1 MSHTHHFDIE
11 DANRYGIEQAIFL
24 NYFRVGL
31 RENKAHNIH
40 IYDNY
45 VWVNYTEHALSILFP
60 YINIEKVNHILQNMI
75 DNGLLKSGSYSKNNN
90 QYSRWFS
97 TEEFCLFNNT
107 NNSIPTSLSNDL
119 SNSMPNGMPNG
130 RPNESFYYIEP
141 QQSALNENKLSEHTY
156 QNSNVSNSFQ
166 NHSQSQEFNHSASVS
181 PTLSQPQGRYES
193 KTPFNDAAS
202 QPRRSWTEI
211 ELCAYDV
218 DIDKLQIQ
226 HGYDKNFYTD
236 ILDTFLAKMEAEQV
250 PAPNLVIA
258 RRRFVAYAKMTMLN
272 FKQGN
277 HRYNFTTDR
286 KAQSRQNQIDKWQKY
301 LGKPE
306 SKIIN
311 NMDLRGLQTPVEQV
325 WDSFIAK
332 GFEKEIPLK
341 NVQQLES
348 GFKNYLA
355 TWIKNETK
363 VNYKPTNRAS
373 VDLDD
378 RSWADN
384 FKLRIKS

>member
-1 MSHTHHFDIE
+1 MKEVYLESKTKFKLPLITGIIILLKKKGQSMSHTHHFDIE

-31 RENKAHNIH
+31 RENKAHNTH

-60 YINIEKVNHILQNMI
+60 YINIEKVNQILQNMV
-75 DNGLLKSGSYSKNNN
+75 NSGLLKTGNYSKNNN
-90 QYSRWFS
+90 QYSKWFS
-97 TEEFCLFNNT
+97 TEEFCLFNNINT
-107 NNSIPTSLSNDL
+107 PISASNVSIN
-119 SNSMPNGMPNG
+119 

-141 QQSALNENKLSEHTY
+141 TQSSRNENNLSDHVY
-156 QNSNVSNSFQ
+156 QNSNVNNVNASNE
-166 NHSQSQEFNHSASVS
+166 NA
-181 PTLSQPQGRYES
+181 SQPQ
-193 KTPFNDAAS
+193 
-202 QPRRSWTEI
+202 RSWSEI

-218 DIDKLQIQ
+218 DIDKLKIQ
-226 HGYDKNFYTD
+226 HGYEKSFYTD
-236 ILDTFLAKMEAEQV
+236 ILDTFLAKMEAEQI
-250 PAPNLVIA
+250 PAPNIVIA

-286 KAQSRQNQIDKWQKY
+286 KEQSRQNQIDKWQKY
-301 LGKPE
+301 LGKPD
-306 SKIIN
+306 SKIIT
-311 NMDLRGLQTPVEQV
+311 NMDLRGLETPVERV
-325 WDSFIAK
+325 WDSYIAK

-341 NVQQLES
+341 NIQQLEA

-363 VNYKPTNRAS
+363 VKYKPTNRAS
-373 VDLDD
+373 IDLDD

-384 FKLRIKS
+384 LILKD

>member
-1 MSHTHHFDIE
+1 MGIITLLKKKGQSMSHIHHFDIE

-31 RENKAHNIH
+31 RENKAHNTHIH
-40 IYDNY
+40 DNY

-60 YINIEKVNHILQNMI
+60 YINIEKTNQILQNMVN
-75 DNGLLKSGSYSKNNN
+75 NGLLRSGNYSKNNN
-90 QYSRWFS
+90 LYSKWFS
-97 TEEFCLFNNT
+97 TEEFCLFNHI
-107 NNSIPTSLSNDL
+107 NNSTSPSTSSTN
-119 SNSMPNGMPNG
+119 

-141 QQSALNENKLSEHTY
+141 SQSPRNENNLSTHLY
-156 QNSNVSNSFQ
+156 QNNNANNNATNIVNNNVSNNISHRHAI
-166 NHSQSQEFNHSASVS
+166 NEELN
-181 PTLSQPQGRYES
+181 QPQ
-193 KTPFNDAAS
+193 
-202 QPRRSWTEI
+202 RSWSEI

-218 DIDKLQIQ
+218 DIDKLKIQ
-226 HGYDKNFYTD
+226 HGYDKSFYTD

-250 PAPNLVIA
+250 PAPNIVIA

-286 KAQSRQNQIDKWQKY
+286 KEQSRQNQIDKWQKY
-301 LGKPE
+301 LGNPD
-306 SKIIN
+306 SKIII
-311 NMDLRGLQTPVEQV
+311 NMDLRGLETPIERV
-325 WDSFIAK
+325 WDSYIAK

-341 NVQQLES
+341 NIQQLEA

-363 VNYKPTNRAS
+363 VKYKPTNRAS
-373 VDLDD
+373 IDLDD

-384 FKLRIKS
+384 LILKD

>member
-1 MSHTHHFDIE
+1 MSHTHYFDIE

-60 YINIEKVNHILQNMI
+60 YINIEKINHILQSMVE
-75 DNGLLKSGSYSKNNN
+75 NGLLKTGNYSKNNN

-97 TEEFCLFNNT
+97 TEEFCLFNNI
-107 NNSIPTSLSNDL
+107 NNPIPTTLPNDFSNEM
-119 SNSMPNGMPNG
+119 SNGIA
-130 RPNESFYYIEP
+130 NESYYYIEP
-141 QQSALNENKLSEHTY
+141 QQSAINENNVAEHAY
-156 QNSNVSNSFQ
+156 QNKSFSNSLPATSVL
-166 NHSQSQEFNHSASVS
+166 NHQ
-181 PTLSQPQGRYES
+181 QGRYES
-193 KTPFNDAAS
+193 NTSFKEEALI
-202 QPRRSWTEI
+202 PRRSWSEI
-211 ELCAYDV
+211 ELCAYEV

-226 HGYDKNFYTD
+226 HGYDKSFYSD

-306 SKIIN
+306 SKIVN
-311 NMDLRGLQTPVEQV
+311 NMDLRGLQTPIEQV
-325 WDSFIAK
+325 WDSYVAK

-341 NVQQLES
+341 NIQQLEA

-355 TWIKNETK
+355 TWIKNDTK
-363 VNYKPTNRAS
+363 VKYTSPNRAS
-373 VDLDD
+373 IDLDD

>member
-60 YINIEKVNHILQNMI
+60 YLRIERVNQILQNMVES
-75 DNGLLKSGSYSKNNN
+75 GLLKSGNYSKNNN
-90 QYSRWFS
+90 QYSKWFT
-97 TEEFCLFNNT
+97 TEAFCLLIHSNT
-107 NNSIPTSLSNDL
+107 PKPSAPLSKNI
-119 SNSMPNGMPNG
+119 
-130 RPNESFYYIEP
+130 PNESFYYIEQQPTINESNATEYSYQKNHINNDFKNQTYHNSSP
-141 QQSALNENKLSEHTY
+141 QTSTVNYQQKHYENNGGGNE
-156 QNSNVSNSFQ
+156 QIPV
-166 NHSQSQEFNHSASVS
+166 
-181 PTLSQPQGRYES
+181 PQ
-193 KTPFNDAAS
+193 
-202 QPRRSWTEI
+202 RSWSEI

-226 HGYDKNFYTD
+226 HGYDKGFYTD

-286 KAQSRQNQIDKWQKY
+286 KAQTRQNQIDKWQKH
-301 LGKPE
+301 LGKPD

-311 NMDLRGLQTPVEQV
+311 NMDLRGLKTPVEQV
-325 WDSFIAK
+325 WDSYIAK

-341 NVQQLES
+341 NVQQLEA
-348 GFKNYLA
+348 GFKNYLT

-363 VNYKPTNRAS
+363 VKYTSTNRAS
-373 VDLDD
+373 IDLDD

-384 FKLRIKS
+384 LLLKD

>member
-31 RENKAHNIH
+31 RENKAHNTH

-60 YINIEKVNHILQNMI
+60 YLRIERVNQILQNMVE
-75 DNGLLKSGSYSKNNN
+75 NGLLKSGNYSKNNN
-90 QYSRWFS
+90 QYSKWFT
-97 TEEFCLFNNT
+97 TEAFCLLVNS
-107 NNSIPTSLSNDL
+107 NNSKPSAPMSKNIPS
-119 SNSMPNGMPNG
+119 
-130 RPNESFYYIEP
+130 ESFYYIE
-141 QQSALNENKLSEHTY
+141 QQSAINENNSTEYTY
-156 QNSNVSNSFQ
+156 QKSHINNNFQNQPYSNSSPLTSTVNNQ
-166 NHSQSQEFNHSASVS
+166 QEH
-181 PTLSQPQGRYES
+181 YENN
-193 KTPFNDAAS
+193 TGFNDEAQS
-202 QPRRSWTEI
+202 PQRSWSEI

-226 HGYDKNFYTD
+226 HGYDKSFYTD

-286 KAQSRQNQIDKWQKY
+286 KAQTRQNQIDKWQKH
-301 LGKPE
+301 LGKPD

-311 NMDLRGLQTPVEQV
+311 NMDLRGLKTPVEQV
-325 WDSFIAK
+325 WDSYIAK

-341 NVQQLES
+341 NVQQLEV
-348 GFKNYLA
+348 GFKNYLT

-363 VNYKPTNRAS
+363 VNYTPPNRTS
-373 VDLDD
+373 IDLDD
-378 RSWADN
+378 RSWADD
-384 FKLRIKS
+384 FKLRIKN

>member
-24 NYFRVGL
+24 NYFRIGL
-31 RENKAHNIH
+31 RENKAHNVH

-60 YINIEKVNHILQNMI
+60 YINIEKVNHILQSMV
-75 DNGLLKSGSYSKNNN
+75 DNGLLKSGNYTKNNN

-97 TEEFCLFNNT
+97 TEEFCLFSNI
-107 NNSIPTSLSNDL
+107 NSPMPTSLSNDF
-119 SNSMPNGMPNG
+119 SNGMSNG
-130 RPNESFYYIEP
+130 ISNEMSNESFYYIEP
-141 QQSALNENKLSEHTY
+141 QQPVINENNASAHTY
-156 QNSNVSNSFQ
+156 QNSNSNNSFQ
-166 NHSQSQEFNHSASVS
+166 SQKYNNPAVPASAFNNQAPKAKLTS
-181 PTLSQPQGRYES
+181 PT
-193 KTPFNDAAS
+193 
-202 QPRRSWTEI
+202 RSWNEI

-226 HGYDKNFYTD
+226 HGYDKSFYTD

-250 PAPNLVIA
+250 PAPNIVIA

-311 NMDLRGLQTPVEQV
+311 NMDLRGLQTPIEQV
-325 WDSFIAK
+325 WDSYVAK

-341 NVQQLES
+341 NIQQLEA

-355 TWIKNETK
+355 TWIKNDTK
-363 VNYKPTNRAS
+363 VKYTPNQSNIDYE
-373 VDLDD
+373 D

-384 FKLRIKS
+384 LTLKLKG